1 MCLLFIFLLI
11 NVTDSSQYFVSF
23 VESNFLLILQINGI
37 IQKSCFQTFPNI
49 FYYKKWGTKH
59 FWDKK
64 SPKKLSAVPQPHT
77 EPSKTERDVNYCG
90 YHCIG
95 AFYWLQINTFTS
107 FIKWMHF
114 TWFVLFLQQCQ
125 GIFLAW
131 DNAASLKA
139 TQRQISSHSLV
150 LCTLDSLNIP
160 IYQK

>member
-1 MCLLFIFLLI
+1 MQKVELLSPVSGLHAFFFFLTNACKSLEWEI
-11 NVTDSSQYFVSF
+11 RNLLKRKDWKYLQKRLSPDFATF

-49 FYYKKWGTKH
+49 YNYKKWGTKH

-95 AFYWLQINTFTS
+95 AFYWLQINTFY
-107 FIKWMHF
+107 FFH
-114 TWFVLFLQQCQ
+114 
-125 GIFLAW
+125 
-131 DNAASLKA
+131 
-139 TQRQISSHSLV
+139 
-150 LCTLDSLNIP
+150 
-160 IYQK
+160 